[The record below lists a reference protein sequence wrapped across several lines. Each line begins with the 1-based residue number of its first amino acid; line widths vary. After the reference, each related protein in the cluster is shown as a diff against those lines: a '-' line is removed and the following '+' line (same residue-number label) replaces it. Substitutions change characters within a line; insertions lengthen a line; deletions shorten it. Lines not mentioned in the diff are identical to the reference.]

1 MPKAIVLIKWDD
13 KLGTSLVGS
22 YPEKFKVSSRV
33 LMNIYSAHRTQST
46 DPSFVS
52 LTLKDFKVSSF
63 FSGMGQNFIGASNY
77 IIALI
82 LRRDESP
89 IKFKNILKKAA
100 AKILKNIEKGDVN
113 KLLPEVFNDMKKV
126 GR

>member
-1 MPKAIVLIKWDD
+1 MPKSILLIKWDD

-22 YPEKFKVSSRV
+22 YPEKFRVPSRL

-63 FSGMGQNFIGASNY
+63 FSGMGTNFIGISNY
-77 IIALI
+77 IVALV
-82 LRRDESP
+82 LRRDERP
-89 IKFKNILKKAA
+89 EKFKNILKKAA
-100 AKILKNIEKGDVN
+100 AKILKNVEKEDVA
-113 KLLPEVFNDMKKV
+113 KLLPEVFNEMKKV

>member
-1 MPKAIVLIKWDD
+1 MPKAIILIRWDD

-22 YPEKFKVSSRV
+22 YPERFKVSSRL

-52 LTLKDFKVSSF
+52 LTLRNFKVSSF
-63 FSGMGQNFIGASNY
+63 FSGMGSNYIGASNY
-77 IIALI
+77 IVALV
-82 LRRDESP
+82 LRRDESGA
-89 IKFKNILKKAA
+89 KFKKILKKAA
-100 AKILKNIEKGDVN
+100 AKILKNIEKSDVE
-113 KLLPEVFNDMKKV
+113 KLLPEVFNEMKKV